1 MNNEMKIVAFS
12 DLHYLDVNHKEKTNR
27 KLTNLAMP
35 ILDKLINEI
44 NENIKPD
51 ICVNLGDLI
60 EDTENYNQD
69 ILNFNYAYNKLK
81 NIKYP
86 LYFTVGNHDLKS
98 LSNENDLLKIL
109 GYNSLTFSIDVK
121 NYHLVFLGL
130 SIDNDIE
137 NNDGGINRTNK
148 ISERDIKWLEEDL
161 NHTNLKTLIFCH
173 YGIAEDDMVGNWW
186 FANNKENALLKNRKE
201 IKKIIENR
209 NVLAV
214 FSGHQHWTKKIT
226 ENNLDYYI
234 IGSLTENINNDGIPD
249 AVYYIITLNDDFMNI
264 ETKHITL

>member
-1 MNNEMKIVAFS
+1 MNNEMKIVIFS

-27 KLTNLAMP
+27 KLTKLAMP
-35 ILDKLINEI
+35 ILEKLINEI
-44 NENIKPD
+44 NRNIKPD

-69 ILNFNYAYNKLK
+69 ILNFNYAYSKLK
-81 NIKYP
+81 NIKCP

-109 GYNSLTFSIDVK
+109 GHNSLTFSIDIK

-186 FANNKENALLKNRKE
+186 FANNK
-201 IKKIIENR
+201 
-209 NVLAV
+209 
-214 FSGHQHWTKKIT
+214 
-226 ENNLDYYI
+226 
-234 IGSLTENINNDGIPD
+234 
-249 AVYYIITLNDDFMNI
+249 
-264 ETKHITL
+264 